1 MKEKISDFDQ
11 TVIEKPTEHFE
22 NYEVIPYGY
31 SILDYAREYDE
42 EWREIIKILYQLY
55 QSSSAK
61 LKKKEK
67 KRIEKKKA
75 SIPKEVIFEIM
86 QYLDDLTLVAMSG
99 VCREWNFLASKDCL
113 WENHLILRFKVSP
126 SCLTSSTSNKKKL
139 KLKKTHCTSFEGD
152 PTAEIDLLTPKQL
165 YKKMYQSYLKV
176 IEEEIYHGSTSNF
189 FQNSR
194 SGYVPSSFFSGNGFA
209 R

>member
-1 MKEKISDFDQ
+1 MKEKVSDFDQ
-11 TVIEKPTEHFE
+11 TVIEKPEESFE
-22 NYEVIPYGY
+22 NYELIPYGY

-55 QSSSAK
+55 QNSTVK

-67 KRIEKKKA
+67 KQNEKKKA
-75 SIPKEVIFEIM
+75 SIPLEVIFEIM
-86 QYLDDLTLVAMSG
+86 QYLDDLTLIAMSR
-99 VCREWNFLASKDCL
+99 VCREWNFLASKNCL
-113 WENHLILRFKVSP
+113 WEKHLIIRFKVSP
-126 SCLTSSTSNKKKL
+126 SCLTSSTTNKKKL
-139 KLKKTHCTSFEGD
+139 KSKKVSCPSSEVD

-165 YKKMYQSYLKV
+165 YKKMYQSYQKV
-176 IEEEIYHGSTSNF
+176 IEEEIYHGSASNF
-189 FQNSR
+189 FQSSR